1 MITLKENLDYLVFL
15 LTIMAAAFMFLYL
28 WLKLKWLPKAGLVL
42 TSVAA
47 AVMLVAVGIRM
58 KETGS
63 LPVNSVYEF
72 ILFFCLIMLIF
83 TVFWLIKVKV
93 YGLAAFILLITVILL
108 GISFGLSDSV
118 APLMPA
124 LQSRWRVAHVL
135 TAIVSYSAFAVAFG
149 LGLCYL
155 LTIPGKV
162 PAEGL
167 PQEKL
172 ERGEFLEKLMFNSV
186 VVGFIFLTLLLIT
199 GSIWAEDAWGAWW
212 SWDPK
217 ETWALITW
225 IIYAIYLHLHPKPE
239 WRGRKGC
246 YLSVIGF
253 ACVLFT
259 LLGVSY
265 LFGGLHSYGV

>member
-1 MITLKENLDYLVFL
+1 MITLKDNLDYLAFL
-15 LTIMAAAFMFLYL
+15 LTITSMACMFLQM

-42 TSVAA
+42 TGIAA
-47 AVMLVAVGIRM
+47 AVMLVAIGIRT

-72 ILFFCLIMLIF
+72 ILFFSLVMLFF
-83 TVFWLIKVKV
+83 TVFCIAKLKF
-93 YGLAAFILLITVILL
+93 YGLAAFILLAVMVML
-108 GISFGLSDSV
+108 GISFGLSDSIT
-118 APLMPA
+118 PLMPA

-149 LGLCYL
+149 VGICYL
-155 LTIPGKV
+155 ITIPRNAPQG
-162 PAEGL
+162 GL
-167 PQEKL
+167 PKEKI

-186 VVGFIFLTLLLIT
+186 VVGFIFLTLLIIT

-225 IIYAIYLHLHPKPE
+225 IIYAVYLHLHPKPK
-239 WRGRKGC
+239 WRGRNGC

-259 LLGVSY
+259 LLGVS
-265 LFGGLHSYGV
+265 FFMGGLHSYGV

>member
-15 LTIMAAAFMFLYL
+15 LTIMAAACMFLQL
-28 WLKLKWLPKAGLVL
+28 WLKLKWLPKAGLGL

-93 YGLAAFILLITVILL
+93 YGLSAFILLVTVILL

-162 PAEGL
+162 PAGGL